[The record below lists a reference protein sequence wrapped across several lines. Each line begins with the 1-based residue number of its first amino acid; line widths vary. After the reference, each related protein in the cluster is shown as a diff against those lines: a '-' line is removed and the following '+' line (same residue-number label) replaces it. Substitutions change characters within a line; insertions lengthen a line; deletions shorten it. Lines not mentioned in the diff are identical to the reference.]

1 MNKNKAELMGF
12 LGADAEVR
20 TAKNDSNF
28 TTLSLATTERYKD
41 KESGEYKQIT
51 EWHRCIVFGKLGEF
65 AGTLKK
71 GAHVYIEG
79 QIRHSEYTPKKA
91 KKPVRTDGIRVSS
104 ILKLDRAAKAT
115 PEELDNQPEPSDDIP
130 F

>member
-20 TAKNDSNF
+20 TDKNNNNF
-28 TTLSLATTERYKD
+28 TTFSIATTDRYKD
-41 KESGEYKQIT
+41 KKSGEYKQIT

-65 AGTLKK
+65 AATLKK
-71 GAHVYIEG
+71 GAHIDIEG
-79 QIRHSEYTPKKA
+79 KIRHFEYTPKKA
-91 KKPVRTDGIRVSS
+91 KKPVRTDSVQVYS
-104 ILKLDRAAKAT
+104 ILKLDRAEKAA
-115 PEELDNQPEPSDDIP
+115 PEDVDTEPEPSEDIP